1 MENSASISKT
11 LKNPRSGQIS
21 LLGPLRTFR
30 ECTTNKV
37 FINFSDY
44 TFNFDFVQLS
54 VVSTSFCLCERRKRF
69 LHFEMLPSLSRY
81 FSIIGKWFSTEFS
94 LNSNILIN
102 LMDHYFLIIRYCL
115 WYFSNLSLAQALR
128 PSPPLPFPSP
138 RVFAAYK
145 LLYLHTWDSSSP
157 VASHCHTHAPAEIH
171 REEIS
176 KLPVAKNH
184 LSHRPNT
191 KNLKIRRT
199 RLAKFWDLK
208 VLTTGRRVST
218 MSPTFYKKKCV
229 VQHSSAS

>member
-1 MENSASISKT
+1 MIFLEPKFG
-11 LKNPRSGQIS
+11 SG
-21 LLGPLRTFR
+21 LTP
-30 ECTTNKV
+30 
-37 FINFSDY
+37 
-44 TFNFDFVQLS
+44 
-54 VVSTSFCLCERRKRF
+54 
-69 LHFEMLPSLSRY
+69 LPSL
-81 FSIIGKWFSTEFS
+81 
-94 LNSNILIN
+94 
-102 LMDHYFLIIRYCL
+102 
-115 WYFSNLSLAQALR
+115 
-128 PSPPLPFPSP
+128 PP

-218 MSPTFYKKKCV
+218 MSPTFYKKKMCCSAFIGLLRSRLIKGYLFRIASFSFHPFPV
-229 VQHSSAS
+229 CSIFLPPLHSFFLTGWPYTGSCEHCICEKQGSFTHSFIS